1 MKGGDLTTIK
11 NYAWLMSY
19 WKLFIM
25 PLSCQQHS
33 SEVNKWHVTC
43 ARSYLSILQEK
54 QIYDL
59 ERRNQVLKKYKTV
72 HTYKITELQ
81 KQVEAKDSHIEE
93 KEKKLNVVSE

>member
-1 MKGGDLTTIK
+1 
-11 NYAWLMSY
+11 MSY
-19 WKLFIM
+19 CKLFNM

-33 SEVNKWHVTC
+33 SAVNKWHVLTL
-43 ARSYLSILQEK
+43 YLSVLKEK

-81 KQVEAKDSHIEE
+81 KQVEAKDRHIEE